1 MIYSSW
7 NIGQFSLCVLKK
19 RVLLLSNTIL
29 FNFVCGILS
38 WNSYLYVFMHL
49 NSLEIFF
56 SLTWCNEKR
65 WDSQTDF
72 CHYIWGLSIFSFFVG
87 ISAFGTRWK
96 WKAMTSAIRKQLSL
110 VSSSCIL
117 SPLVGSCWRFHFL
130 LKEPERKLHNL
141 RNSYEMSL

>member
-49 NSLEIFF
+49 NSLVIFF
-56 SLTWCNEKR
+56 AHLMQWRALRFANRLLSLYLG
-65 WDSQTDF
+65 SLHFLFF
-72 CHYIWGLSIFSFFVG
+72 CWV
-87 ISAFGTRWK
+87 SAFGTRWK

-130 LKEPERKLHNL
+130 LKVPERKLHNL